1 MKSGVNIEK
10 KDFLQW
16 IRFIGGLAFYAF
28 GTYFLVK
35 ADLGLAPWEILA
47 MGISYHCPLTFGQVI
62 IAISVGVFIFDV
74 IMREKIGV
82 GMILDAFL
90 VGVFAD
96 MFLKTDVLPQPDGYL
111 QKGAVYVAGLFI
123 MCFGQF
129 ICMSSAQGIGPRDAM
144 LVAIGRRVRKV
155 PIGVVQCAILL
166 TVFLIGWALG
176 GPFGAGTVISV
187 VLMGPILQMYCRLFR
202 FEPRDVVHKSLL
214 DYIRND
220 L

>member
-96 MFLKTDVLPQPDGYL
+96 MFLKTDVLPPVQIRT
-111 QKGAVYVAGLFI
+111 QR
-123 MCFGQF
+123 C
-129 ICMSSAQGIGPRDAM
+129 SS
-144 LVAIGRRVRKV
+144 
-155 PIGVVQCAILL
+155 
-166 TVFLIGWALG
+166 
-176 GPFGAGTVISV
+176 
-187 VLMGPILQMYCRLFR
+187 
-202 FEPRDVVHKSLL
+202 
-214 DYIRND
+214 
-220 L
+220 